1 MKNKTIFVACD
12 TSNLNQINKILKNI
26 KTKRLK
32 IIPKFGLQFF
42 YSKNGRK
49 FLEKYKSDFWL
60 DLKINDIPQTALSA
74 VDSLKDLKKCKF
86 MTVHANGG
94 INMLKAI
101 KEKAKQINKNLKVL
115 GVTVLTSLN
124 NKSLKEIGHTKTVE
138 QIVLKQA
145 GIIKKSGCDG
155 IVCSAKEAKMI
166 KKKYKNLL
174 IITPGIRL
182 PGDNLNDQA
191 RVMTPKDAFKNK
203 VSGVVIGRSLTQ
215 GNIKNNIKK
224 LIDHLNRW
232 SKVARFVG
240 FQI

>member
-1 MKNKTIFVACD
+1 MKNKIIFVACD
-12 TSNLNQINKILKNI
+12 TSKLNLINKILKNI
-26 KTKRLK
+26 KTKKLK

-74 VDSLKDLKKCKF
+74 VDSLGDLKKCKYI
-86 MTVHANGG
+86 TVHANGG
-94 INMLKAI
+94 LNMLKAI
-101 KEKAKQINKNLKVL
+101 KEKAKQINKNLRVL

-138 QIVLKQA
+138 QLVLKQA
-145 GIIKKSGCDG
+145 GIVKKSGCDG
-155 IVCSAKEAKMI
+155 IVCSAKEAKI
-166 KKKYKNLL
+166 IRKKYKNFL

-224 LIDHLNRW
+224 LIDHLN
-232 SKVARFVG
+232 K
-240 FQI
+240 